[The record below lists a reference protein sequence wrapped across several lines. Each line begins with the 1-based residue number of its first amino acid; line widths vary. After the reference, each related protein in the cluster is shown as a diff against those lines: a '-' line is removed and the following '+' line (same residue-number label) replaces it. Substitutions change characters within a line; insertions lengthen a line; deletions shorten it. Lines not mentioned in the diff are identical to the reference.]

1 MSSETESWKPPTL
14 EQKAVVPLTNI
25 DLIEKEYLEEYD
37 RILQKDKAEGKDFNI
52 LAYNDLKKA

>member
-1 MSSETESWKPPTL
+1 LSSETESWKPSTL

-37 RILQKDKAEGKDFNI
+37 RILRKDKAEGKDFNI

>member
-1 MSSETESWKPPTL
+1 M

-37 RILQKDKAEGKDFNI
+37 RILKKDKAEGKDFNI